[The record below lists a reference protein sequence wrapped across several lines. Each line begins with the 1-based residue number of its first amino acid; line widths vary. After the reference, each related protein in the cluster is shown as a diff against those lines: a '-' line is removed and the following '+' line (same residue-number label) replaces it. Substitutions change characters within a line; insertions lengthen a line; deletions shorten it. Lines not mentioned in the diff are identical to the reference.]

1 MSYIDYIKAKDKSEQ
16 SHPSTLDFAPT
27 LINYGKI
34 KCDLCGELCD
44 VADIESETS
53 TVTDAATGKQR
64 FYHFCYKC
72 LHKKMDINDVHGTF
86 TEEETKKWRLKY
98 KEAKKKQPHNT
109 YEDMCFN
116 CFISTNDI
124 QMFHRSDWDS
134 GDVPSWNYKETH
146 PAFIT
151 VSEGIDREMSG
162 DAEIVELHYVFQLH
176 RSDEDLMEHD
186 FRLCKGNGSMLCENC
201 RFRKKSLRNFLEAVD
216 KNMKKNGLRLKDYLN
231 MKEEQ

>member
-1 MSYIDYIKAKDKSEQ
+1 MSYIEYVKAKDNSEQ
-16 SHPSTLDFAPT
+16 SRPSTLDFAPA

-98 KEAKKKQPHNT
+98 KEAKQKQPHNT

-124 QMFHRSDWDS
+124 QMFRHEDWNNITD
-134 GDVPSWNYKETH
+134 DIPSWHYRESH

-151 VSEGIDREMSG
+151 VSEGKD
-162 DAEIVELHYVFQLH
+162 IVMGSDDECTELHYMFQLH
-176 RSDEDLMEHD
+176 RSDEDLCAHD

-201 RFRKKSLRNFLEAVD
+201 RFKKERK
-216 KNMKKNGLRLKDYLN
+216 
-231 MKEEQ
+231 